1 MILVTGGTGQTGQFV
16 IQELGRR
23 GRAVRVLARPQS
35 AAQVSEPGVEIA
47 LGDLGDRDSLHRA
60 MAGVSGVVHTACTFS
75 DSRIDVYGVVEGGP
89 IGEDHPLSDQLGDY
103 ARGKIVC
110 ERLLSEAAARSGRS
124 DYGMLRAP
132 YIWAPH
138 PKARRMVLNQRVIE
152 GRPLILPGITEAEWS
167 AYRDV
172 WIDVRDLAWVVAE
185 CLDRPPSGPLNV
197 LSGHYS
203 WHDLHAELVRLT
215 ASPSPIIHRPLAEIT
230 EEELPDKSS
239 YARTWLFDD
248 TLLVRKLAYVP
259 RYSFHQSLHDLVRA
273 G

>member
-16 IQELGRR
+16 IQELRCR

-47 LGDLGDRDSLHRA
+47 LGDLGDRDSLCRA

-75 DSRIDVYGVVEGGP
+75 DSRIDAAAMQALLDAWRAGPFLFVSSLDVYGVVEGGP
-89 IGEDHPLSDQLGDY
+89 IGEEHPLSDHLGEY

-138 PKARRMVLNQRVIE
+138 PKARRMVMNLS
-152 GRPLILPGITEAEWS
+152 LIHI
-167 AYRDV
+167 
-172 WIDVRDLAWVVAE
+172 
-185 CLDRPPSGPLNV
+185 
-197 LSGHYS
+197 
-203 WHDLHAELVRLT
+203 
-215 ASPSPIIHRPLAEIT
+215 
-230 EEELPDKSS
+230 
-239 YARTWLFDD
+239 
-248 TLLVRKLAYVP
+248 
-259 RYSFHQSLHDLVRA
+259 
-273 G
+273 